1 MPRAIRL
8 RAWQAAAL
16 EKLDTHPGKDFLTV
30 ATPGAGKTTFALTA
44 VVRDLARHPHRH
56 VVVVAPTSHLK
67 LQWADAAA
75 SGFGLQL
82 EPEWN
87 PRDGWPTDLHGVV
100 TTYQQVAMNPRPFRG
115 PAHDAVVVFDE
126 IHHAG
131 TERAWGDS
139 LIAAFEPAARRL
151 CLSGTPFRSDQNAI
165 PFVEYAFDEAVS
177 HFTYGYGDAL
187 EDGGVVRPVFFPR
200 IGGHMEWTAPDG
212 TERSASFDDVIDRP
226 AEAQRLR
233 TALSPE
239 GDWLESVLKQAHAR
253 LLEIREQHPSA
264 GGLVIAMD
272 VEHAQAIRGLL
283 QRIGT
288 DAVVATSDD
297 PQASEKIAAF
307 ADSRDPWIVAVKM
320 VSEGVDIPR
329 LRVGVWATN
338 TVTELFFRQAVGR
351 VIRWTR
357 GMRRQKAYFFLPDDP
372 RLRFLSANIAL
383 ERRHSLKRREVDAK
397 QDPTAFDEAPA
408 DPDGQLSMFAALSAV
423 ATEVHDPDSVFDDHH
438 PEDLIHEDPADLED
452 PALMLELPP
461 PPPRRGAGNPDDP
474 SAPQLAPVSTARRKK
489 ELRQANSDRV
499 GMLAILT
506 GKDHAEINA
515 KLNAE
520 AGIQKIA
527 EATVKQLERRLQVAD
542 RWISR
547 A

>member
-1 MPRAIRL
+1 MARAIRL
-8 RAWQAAAL
+8 RAWQAEAL
-16 EKLDTHPGKDFLTV
+16 DRLDRHPGKDFLAV

-44 VVRDLARHPHRH
+44 VVRNLAAHPHRH

-67 LQWADAAA
+67 VQWADAAA
-75 SGFGLQL
+75 SAFGLQL

-87 PRDGWPTDLHGVV
+87 PREGWPTDMHGVV
-100 TTYQQVAMNPRPFRG
+100 TTYQQVATNPRPFRG
-115 PAHDAVVVFDE
+115 PSNDAIIVLDE
-126 IHHAG
+126 VHHAG

-139 LIAAFEPAARRL
+139 LLQAFEHAATRL

-177 HFTYGYGDAL
+177 HYTYGYGEAL

-212 TERSASFDDVIDRP
+212 TERSASFDDVIERT

-239 GDWLESVLKQAHAR
+239 GEWLPAVLAQAHER
-253 LLEIREQHPSA
+253 LLEIRQTHPSA
-264 GGLVIAMD
+264 AGLVIAMD
-272 VEHAQAIRGLL
+272 VEHAQAIVGLL
-283 QRIGT
+283 RNLGVAPT
-288 DAVVATSDD
+288 VATSDD
-297 PQASEKIAAF
+297 PGASEKIAAF
-307 ADSRDPWIVAVKM
+307 ADSRDPWIVAVRM

-351 VIRWTR
+351 LVRWTR
-357 GMRRQKAYFFLPDDP
+357 GMRRQKAFFFLPDDP

-383 ERRHSLKRREVDAK
+383 ERRHSLKVRETEGR
-397 QDPTAFDEAPA
+397 QDPTAFDTVQEE
-408 DPDGQLSMFAALSAV
+408 DDGQLSMFAALSAV
-423 ATEVHDPDSVFDDHH
+423 ATDTHDPADIFDDHH
-438 PEDLIHEDPADLED
+438 PEDVIHDEVGDDDPRFL
-452 PALMLELPP
+452 LELPI
-461 PPPRRGAGNPDDP
+461 PPRRGGAPGDDG
-474 SAPQLAPVSTARRKK
+474 ALAPVPLGRRKR
-489 ELRQANSDRV
+489 ELRRANSDRV
-499 GMLAILT
+499 KMLARLT
-506 GKDHAEINA
+506 GLDHAEING

-520 AGIQKIA
+520 SGIQRIG
-527 EATVKQLERRLQVAD
+527 EATARDLERRLGVAD